1 MKDTPKNAA
10 LLVRISDDRDGEGAG
25 VGRQEKDSRTLADRL
40 GWTIGPVFTEND
52 TSAYKRRTVTLPDG
66 STGLRVH
73 RPQFRALLDAIRLGQ
88 VDGLIAYHLDRV
100 ARDPR
105 DLEDLI
111 DVVEQTRLPVESV
124 TGSLRLAS
132 DADITMARIGVAIA
146 NQSSRDASRRIR
158 RKQDEMAEQGAWRG
172 GGARPYGYG
181 VPTGQVVTVN
191 GQTREVLD
199 MNAIR
204 EDEAEV
210 LRYAAQRVLEGVSVN
225 ALCKELDEQGHRPV
239 KAERWSSR
247 ALSDQLRSARVA
259 GLRKHRGEIVGP
271 AQWPAILDRD
281 TWEAVQATLA
291 GRRASVT
298 RRALEHW
305 LNDVLI
311 CGRCGLGMK
320 FHSQPEDRS
329 RYWCLKS
336 RHRPEG
342 CGRIAIRAAGAEAEA
357 ERQIVAYLS
366 REDVLQSL
374 ADVTSR
380 RGAESARADL
390 AADEQQLRDL
400 SRLWAEKAITL
411 DEYAEARKI
420 IKARIDGAK
429 AVQLAQVPESARKVL
444 AAKDPAAAWV
454 DLPAVPKRETA
465 LLLLHSRGFRG
476 WTVTPHDPT
485 KARRFD
491 PTRMV
496 LSEVES

>member
-25 VGRQEKDSRTLADRL
+25 VGRQERDSCTLADRL

-111 DVVEQTRLPVESV
+111 DVVEHTRLPVESV

-158 RKQDEMAEQGAWRG
+158 RKQDEMAEQGIYSG
-172 GGARPYGYG
+172 GGARRYGYERDG
-181 VPTGQVVTVN
+181 VTVK
-191 GQTREVLD
+191 
-199 MNAIR
+199 

-210 LRYAAQRVLEGVSVN
+210 LRYAAQRVLDGVSVN

-247 ALSDQLRSARVA
+247 ALTDQLRSARVA

-291 GRRASVT
+291 GRRANVT

-342 CGRIAIRAAGAEAEA
+342 CGRIAIRASGAEAEA

-411 DEYAEARKI
+411 DEYAEARTI

-476 WTVTPHDPT
+476 WEVTPHDPT

-496 LSEVES
+496 LTEIVN

>member
-25 VGRQEKDSRTLADRL
+25 VGRQERDSRTLADRL
-40 GWTIGPVFTEND
+40 GWTIGPTFVEND
-52 TSAYKRRTVTLPDG
+52 TSAYKRRATTLPDG

-88 VDGLIAYHLDRV
+88 VDGLLAYHLDRV

-111 DVVEQTRLPVESV
+111 DVVEQTRIPVESV
-124 TGSLRLAS
+124 TGSLRLAT

-158 RKQDEMAEQGAWRG
+158 RKQDELAEAGAYSG
-172 GGARPYGYG
+172 GGARRYGYERDG
-181 VPTGQVVTVN
+181 VTVN
-191 GQTREVLD
+191 E
-199 MNAIR
+199 A
-204 EDEAEV
+204 EAEV
-210 LRYAAQRVLEGVSVN
+210 LRYAARRVLEGVSVN

-247 ALSDQLRSARVA
+247 ALSDQLRSGRVA
-259 GLRKHRGEIVGP
+259 GLRKHRGEIVGD
-271 AQWPAILDRD
+271 AAWPAILDRD
-281 TWEAVQATLA
+281 TWEAVQVALE
-291 GRRASVT
+291 GRRANVT
-298 RRALEHW
+298 RRALAHW

-342 CGRIAIRAAGAEAEA
+342 CGRIGIRASGAEAEA

-366 REDVLQSL
+366 REDVARRL
-374 ADVTSR
+374 AEVTSH
-380 RGAESARADL
+380 RGAERARADL

-420 IKARIDGAK
+420 IQARIDGAK
-429 AVQLAQVPESARKVL
+429 AVTLAQVPESTRKVL
-444 AAKDPAAAWV
+444 TATDPATAW
-454 DLPAVPKRETA
+454 LALAPVPKREAA
-465 LLLLHSRGFRG
+465 LVLLGSLGYRG
-476 WTVTPHDPT
+476 WRVEPHDPA
-485 KARRFD
+485 KPRRFD

-496 LSEVES
+496 LEEVQG